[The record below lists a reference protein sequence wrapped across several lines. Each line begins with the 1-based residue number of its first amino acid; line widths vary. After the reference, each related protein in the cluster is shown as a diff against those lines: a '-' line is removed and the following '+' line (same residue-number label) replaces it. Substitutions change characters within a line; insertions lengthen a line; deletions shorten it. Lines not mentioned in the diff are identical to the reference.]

1 MKKIISIGLVG
12 GLIAMS
18 LAFLLVDREKKT
30 NFLIQA
36 QQWLNPHKQ
45 GSQKS
50 IVDQIYPAP
59 YGGEKGK
66 ITLRNLDLT
75 RVPGEKELR
84 RAGQLGSP
92 LTPTGP
98 AEPKA
103 IRNSVQRKRQE
114 QDNLLFA
121 KAMDLW
127 NRHKYSE
134 AVQLFQKHRTEFPDS
149 PWAGEAELHMG
160 CEAQF
165 NGRWDEAEFNF
176 EWILKQVAKGTDMYQ
191 KAKLRRS
198 VLAMEQGQIQQ
209 AIDSFKEMLQTEKSW
224 ERRTYAQTWIRQ
236 LSLWKNFQAAL
247 RNCGSESVA
256 YLCDIRGEAEKAEK
270 LRQRPAKGDH
280 GFTLEELMTVAKQAG
295 FQPKAIRA
303 DGPALDKIAT
313 PFIAHY
319 RDLHYVVVKDIFPQ
333 TEEIK
338 IYDPRLKHETRLPKD
353 NFLRQWSGLG
363 IVFNEKIAKEIRLA
377 SAEDLHQVGGCC
389 GIPRPEDDLG
399 DEEDDEENDCGKG
412 LPTWRVNGINLNVKV
427 RDIPLW
433 YDNNIGPNVRI
444 VLTYNS
450 QDSINQLRPFGNKW
464 SFNYASYAMEGP
476 GGTVTLVMPHGR
488 RDSYTPSG
496 PNSYNPPKDRPN
508 YQLTKVG
515 DYAYELKL
523 PNRKVYRYAV
533 PEALEGESTTSL
545 LVEVRDP
552 FGQKIVLEH
561 NAQGALTKIK
571 DALGRET
578 SVHYNPQG
586 YIGHI
591 DDPFGRQATFQYDQ
605 NDDLIGQ
612 TDMGGISYSYT
623 YDDDS
628 YLASITLPSGK
639 TKFYIEAAETGL
651 GIQASYPSSGQQA
664 NQGGQNYPA
673 PGAAMWEN
681 YRVTITDPLGFREE
695 YYFDGAG
702 GYGWYRNKKQCLSKL
717 PALQAPKTRFFYTL
731 VEGKGAF
738 SSVEY
743 ADGSEEFFNDY
754 TSHKKPQTFQ
764 DRNGNTQSYTYNSK
778 KKVLTHTD
786 ARGNVTTFSYAENN
800 KQDLTKI
807 VNALDQTI
815 LELAYGVEGQVTSIT
830 DAAQHQTFYGYNEFG
845 NLIAITNALGEI
857 TTYVRNEWQQIT
869 AIKKG
874 NATLQTFTYD
884 PIGRVQ
890 TVTDSLG
897 NTKAYD
903 YNDLNRITKITFS
916 DGTTIENQWSCCRLE
931 SQNDRAGHTTYFSY
945 NAVGKLLTQTDAQNR
960 ITQFF
965 YDPNG
970 NLIRLI
976 DPKGGQT
983 KWEYDAVDRLV
994 KRIYADNSELKY
1006 GYDKIGNLI
1015 TFTNARNQVI
1025 HYAYDKTY
1033 NLTNLSGADLAPVSW
1048 SYDELNRQTQMV
1060 DNLGTTTYGYDV
1072 VSRLKSIDG
1081 PWDNDT
1087 ITYSYDALNRATQRT
1102 IASSSVSVVYDELG
1116 RIDSKT
1122 DGLGVFQ
1129 YDYNGVS
1136 SQIKE
1141 ITYPNSQKTLFDYYD
1156 PNGSS
1161 RLKEIVNQGP
1171 AQETLSQFTYHYDFN
1186 GNIVQW
1192 DRQLGDSP
1200 QVYHFDYDQVDQL
1213 KSAILKDLNTQ
1224 TALKKSFYNYD
1235 AVGNRVSVQENYN
1248 PVEGSFNKLNQLN
1261 QLQAGGSILF
1271 QGEVNEPALV
1281 KVNDLPA
1288 KTVGNQF
1295 ERLVKIQPGT
1305 NLITITAKDAQNN
1318 IRTNVYQVLVTNE
1331 ANTTFVYDPDGNL
1344 TDVSSQLSDVS
1355 YEWDAFNRLI
1365 QITSHQSLVTNT
1377 TQFTYDG
1384 LGRWVGIKE
1393 KENNVLTSDKRFLW
1407 AGNTLAEERNANN
1420 EIIKHF
1426 YSSGVQ
1432 LANQQKYYY
1441 TRDHLG
1447 SIREVTDENGVVQAR
1462 YDYDPYGRRT
1472 KLSGDLESDFGFTG
1486 HYFDSP
1492 SGLHLTRFRA
1502 YDANYAR
1509 WLSRDPI
1516 GELGGINLY
1525 GYVDNGPIDKI
1536 DPYGLV
1542 DWRMPDYVSGS
1553 VSASPHYIPYLEWIP
1568 DWVGGSVTVSI
1579 DRYGNVYI
1587 GPGISLGKTHDVGV
1601 AASGTFNWMALSD
1614 CKPSEDEL
1622 RNFLSGHAFN
1632 FTSGSGLGISINSG
1646 LPGPNGANLSWGTG
1660 FVTPQVGGG
1669 YSYSWEVFNFSDYG
1683 LEVSW

>member
-1 MKKIISIGLVG
+1 MKKIISIGLVS
-12 GLIAMS
+12 GLIAIG
-18 LAFLLVDREKKT
+18 LAFLLVDKEKKKD
-30 NFLIQA
+30 FLTQA
-36 QQWLNPHKQ
+36 QQWLKPQKQ
-45 GSQKS
+45 ASQKS
-50 IVDQIYPAP
+50 IVDQVYPAP

-66 ITLRNLDLT
+66 ITLRNLDLS
-75 RVPGEKELR
+75 RVPGEQELR

-98 AEPKA
+98 AEPKS
-103 IRNSVQRKRQE
+103 IKNSTQRKRQE

-127 NRHKYSE
+127 NRHKYTE
-134 AVQLFQKHRTEFPDS
+134 AVQLFKQHRAEFPES
-149 PWAGEAELHMG
+149 PWAAESELHMG

-176 EWILKQVAKGTDMYQ
+176 EWILKQAAKGTDMYQ

-198 VLAMEQGQIQQ
+198 VLAMEQGQVQM
-209 AIDSFKEMLQTEKSW
+209 AIDSFKEMLKTEKNW

-247 RNCGSESVA
+247 RNCGSESIA
-256 YLCDIRGEAEKAEK
+256 HLCEIQGQAEKAEK

-280 GFTLEELMTVAKQAG
+280 GFTISELMTVAKEAG
-295 FQPKAIRA
+295 FKPKAIRA
-303 DGPALDKIAT
+303 DGQELDKIAT

-319 RDLHYVVVKDIFPQ
+319 RDLHYVVVKDISPE
-333 TEEIK
+333 TEEVK
-338 IYDPRLKHETRLPKD
+338 IYDPRLKHETKLPWD

-363 IVFNEKIAKEIRLA
+363 IVFNEEIAKEIRLA
-377 SAEDLHQVGGCC
+377 SVEDLHQVGGCC

-399 DEEDDEENDCGKG
+399 DEDDEEDEDCGKG
-412 LPTWRVNGINLNVKV
+412 LPTWRVNRINFNVLV

-444 VLTYNS
+444 ILTYNS

-464 SFNYASYAMEGP
+464 MFNYASYAMEGP
-476 GGTVTLVMPHGR
+476 GGTVTIVMPHGR
-488 RDSYTPSG
+488 RDTYTPNG
-496 PNSYNPPKDRPN
+496 PNTYSPPKNRPN

-515 DYAYELKL
+515 EYAYELKL
-523 PNRKVYRYAV
+523 PNRNVYRYAV
-533 PEALEGESTTSL
+533 PEVLEGESTTSL

-552 FGQKIVLEH
+552 FGQKITLDH

-571 DALGRET
+571 DALGRE
-578 SVHYNPQG
+578 
-586 YIGHI
+586 
-591 DDPFGRQATFQYDQ
+591 ATFQYDE
-605 NDDLIGQ
+605 NDDLTGQ
-612 TDMGGISYSYT
+612 TDMGGVSYSYA
-623 YDDDS
+623 YDSDS
-628 YLASITLPSGK
+628 YLSSITLPSGK
-639 TKFYIEAAETGL
+639 TKFYIEAAETGNA
-651 GIQASYPSSGQQA
+651 IQASYPSSGQQA

-681 YRVTITDPLGFREE
+681 YRVTITDPLGFKEE
-695 YYFDGAG
+695 YYFDGEG
-702 GYGWYRNKKQCLSKL
+702 GYGWYRNKKQCLSNL

-743 ADGSEEFFNDY
+743 ADGSEEFFSDY

-778 KKVLTHTD
+778 KKILTHTD
-786 ARGNVTTFSYAENN
+786 ARGNVTTFSYAEN
-800 KQDLTKI
+800 KQDLTQV
-807 VNALDQTI
+807 VNALDQTV
-815 LELAYGVEGQVTSIT
+815 LELAYGDEGQVTSIT
-830 DAAQHQTFYGYNEFG
+830 DADQHKTFYGYNEFG
-845 NLIAITNALGEI
+845 NLVSTTNALGEVTI
-857 TTYVRNEWQQIT
+857 YERNGLQQIT

-903 YNDLNRITKITFS
+903 YNGLNRITKVTFS

-931 SQNDRAGHTTYFSY
+931 SQTDRAGHTTYFSY

-970 NLIRLI
+970 NLIKLI
-976 DPKGGQT
+976 DPKGNQT
-983 KWEYDAVDRLV
+983 RWEYDALDRVV
-994 KRIYADNSELKY
+994 KRIYADNSELNY
-1006 GYDKIGNLI
+1006 SFDKVGNLI
-1015 TFTNARNQVI
+1015 KFTNARNQTI

-1033 NLTNLSGADLAPVSW
+1033 NLTTLNGADLASVAW
-1048 SYDELNRQTQMV
+1048 VYDKLNRVTQMN
-1060 DNLGTTTYGYDV
+1060 DALGATTYGYDTAG
-1072 VSRLKSIDG
+1072 RLKSIDG

-1102 IASSSVSVVYDELG
+1102 IASSSISVVYDELG

-1141 ITYPNSQKTLFDYYD
+1141 ITYPNAQKTLFNYYD

-1161 RLKEIVNQGP
+1161 RLKEIVNQDSL
-1171 AQETLSQFTYHYDFN
+1171 QQNLSQFTYHYDFG

-1200 QVYHFDYDQVDQL
+1200 QVYNFDYDQVDQL
-1213 KSAILKDLNTQ
+1213 KSAILKDPNTQ
-1224 TALKKSFYNYD
+1224 TALKKSFYSYD
-1235 AVGNRVSVQENYN
+1235 AVGNRISAQENYN

-1271 QGEVNEPALV
+1271 QGDVNEPALV
-1281 KVNDLPA
+1281 KVNNLPA
-1288 KTVGNQF
+1288 KTVGSQF
-1295 ERLVKIQPGT
+1295 ERSVKIQPGT
-1305 NLITITAKDAQNN
+1305 NVITITAQDAQNN
-1318 IRTNVYQVLVTNE
+1318 IRTNIYQVLVTNE
-1331 ANTTFVYDPDGNL
+1331 VNTTFVYDLDGNL
-1344 TDVSSQLSDVS
+1344 TMTSNQQSVVT
-1355 YEWDAFNRLI
+1355 YEWDALSRLLKI
-1365 QITSHQSLVTNT
+1365 HQPDRE
-1377 TQFTYDG
+1377 TQFAYDG
-1384 LGRWVGIKE
+1384 LGRWVGITE
-1393 KENNVLTSDKRFLW
+1393 KENNVTISDKRFLW
-1407 AGNTLAEERNANN
+1407 AGNALAQERSANN
-1420 EIIKHF
+1420 EITKRF

-1447 SIREVTDENGVVQAR
+1447 SIREVTDENGTVQAR
-1462 YDYDPYGRRT
+1462 YDYDPYGHRT
-1472 KLSGDLESDFGFTG
+1472 KLTGNFEADFGFTG
-1486 HYFDSP
+1486 HYFHQP

-1525 GYVDNGPIDKI
+1525 GYVGGNPINYYDPLGLNPLLIVAGGAIIISEEAVIVGAAVTIFAGTVYIIEQGIDSAFWILDKILNGEQCSKASKPSSPGKMQREVERGWAPREIDRVDNGHPGSPEPHVHYKNGTSSKQNGEVHDKHK
-1536 DPYGLV
+1536 G
-1542 DWRMPDYVSGS
+1542 
-1553 VSASPHYIPYLEWIP
+1553 IPNPSRETREWLEKHGWTAP
-1568 DWVGGSVTVSI
+1568 
-1579 DRYGNVYI
+1579 
-1587 GPGISLGKTHDVGV
+1587 PK
-1601 AASGTFNWMALSD
+1601 
-1614 CKPSEDEL
+1614 
-1622 RNFLSGHAFN
+1622 
-1632 FTSGSGLGISINSG
+1632 
-1646 LPGPNGANLSWGTG
+1646 
-1660 FVTPQVGGG
+1660 
-1669 YSYSWEVFNFSDYG
+1669 
-1683 LEVSW
+1683 